1 MSGTPASRT
10 LTEHDIP
17 ALCDLMRQE
26 PPGYLR
32 DFFPFSGDEDFLAS
46 VRDAK
51 RDVYIALSLGDELA
65 GFAMLRGMDAGY
77 ERPSFG
83 VYVSSG
89 QAGRGLA
96 RFGLDR
102 ALETAHRIGA
112 SEVML
117 KVAPGNARARSI
129 YDAAGFRL
137 SGQCERT
144 GHDVMIR
151 KGTP

>member
-1 MSGTPASRT
+1 MSGTPASRA
-10 LTEHDIP
+10 LTEHDVP
-17 ALCDLMRQE
+17 ALCDLMRLE
-26 PPGYLR
+26 PPDYLSG
-32 DFFPFSGDEDFLAS
+32 FFPFSGDEDFLLS
-46 VRDAK
+46 VRNAK

-65 GFAMLRGMDAGY
+65 GFAMLRGMDAGF

-83 VYVSSG
+83 IYVSSG
-89 QAGRGLA
+89 HAGKGLA
-96 RFGLDR
+96 RYGLDR
-102 ALETAHRIGA
+102 ALETAQRIGV

-117 KVAPGNARARSI
+117 KVAPGNSRARSI
-129 YDAAGFRL
+129 YDATGFRL